1 MTEIANNKKRLQEW
15 IDKNL
20 EFCIKEYG
28 KENIVR
34 FAVHLDEKKHRI
46 FIAFLF
52 LLLPD
57 GRLSAGD
64 WMKTGKQLE
73 EVKPS
78 MLKQCK
84 NLDLKEG

>member
-34 FAVHLDEKKHRI
+34 FAVHLDEKTPHI
-46 FIAFLF
+46 HCVLF
-52 LLLPD
+52 LLLPMED
-57 GRLSAGD
+57 SLQEIG
-64 WMKTGKQLE
+64 
-73 EVKPS
+73 
-78 MLKQCK
+78 
-84 NLDLKEG
+84 

>member
-34 FAVHLDEKKHRI
+34 FAVHLDEKHRI
-46 FIAFLF
+46 FIAFCSYYSRWKTLCRR
-52 LLLPD
+52 LD
-57 GRLSAGD
+57 EDRKTVGRSPN
-64 WMKTGKQLE
+64 Q
-73 EVKPS
+73 V
-78 MLKQCK
+78 C
-84 NLDLKEG
+84 